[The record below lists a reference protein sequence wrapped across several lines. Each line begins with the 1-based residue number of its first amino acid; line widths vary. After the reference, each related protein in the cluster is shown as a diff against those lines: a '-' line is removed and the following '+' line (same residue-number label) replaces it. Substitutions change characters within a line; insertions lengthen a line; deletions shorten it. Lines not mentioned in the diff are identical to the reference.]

1 MPNLTGGK
9 KYRSGFRTQQEP
21 ELHDVNEA
29 EGQMI
34 GRVVKALGDRNMM
47 VFCNDNKE
55 RVCHIRGGLCKRRGK
70 VRIEVGD
77 IVLISLR
84 GEGIG
89 SSHQMDRGDILE
101 KFDRDLPKKLQR
113 TLPGANPRL
122 FTNIESLDTTAR
134 ASNKTAEELEYGF
147 EFDNEANMD
156 DDSDSEEREANKT
169 LVAQKR
175 SAARDVKQSATAG
188 NGGGDDIDI
197 DAI

>member
-21 ELHDVNEA
+21 ELHEVNES

-47 VFCNDNKE
+47 VFCNDNRE

-101 KFDRDLPKKLQR
+101 KFDRDLHKKLQR

-122 FTNIESLDTTAR
+122 FTNIESLDTNVR
-134 ASNKTAEELEYGF
+134 ASNKTVDELEYGF
-147 EFDNEANMD
+147 EFDNEATME
-156 DDSDSEEREANKT
+156 DSDSEEREANKT
-169 LVAQKR
+169 TVALKR

-188 NGGGDDIDI
+188 NGGGDDLDI

>member
-21 ELHDVNEA
+21 ELHEVNEE

-101 KFDRDLPKKLQR
+101 KFDRDLHKKLQR